1 MPQSIVKRSAGRL
14 WLPNDDA
21 KRMFMREA
29 NSFFLKVALYDLHT
43 GNALGSELAVVGV
56 NIQLRHSVLPRPQV
70 GSGDAL
76 AFYPAV
82 LRGNPVAEFSFKRA
96 AFR

>member
-1 MPQSIVKRSAGRL
+1 
-14 WLPNDDA
+14 
-21 KRMFMREA
+21 MREA
-29 NSFFLKVALYDLHT
+29 NSFFLMVDLYDHH
-43 GNALGSELAVVGV
+43 ALGSELAVLGV
-56 NIQLRHSVLPRPQV
+56 NIKLRHSGLPRPQV

-82 LRGNPVAEFSFKRA
+82 LRGNPVAKFSFKRT